1 MTLNQVAT
9 IMLITSL
16 LLTLFALRKAVK
28 RGDYWHDAWVR
39 DCSRNLIDRCELD
52 YWKRNATLRDPKT
65 GRYVK
70 KVKPS

>member
-9 IMLITSL
+9 IMLITTL
-16 LLTLFALRKAVK
+16 LLALFALRKAVK
-28 RGDYWHDAWVR
+28 RGDYWRSEWVR
-39 DCSRNLIDRCELD
+39 DCSRNLNDRCELD

-65 GRYVK
+65 GRYTK